1 MSKSNKSA
9 KEALIKLYGA
19 ECFIEKLHLR
29 PDIERKYK
37 GKAQYHRMQQL
48 TYHHIREKSKGG
60 KATVENGAVLKAVNH
75 EWFHRQPKREQK
87 RMNDMFQEYKRSV
100 DFHCVNLKVT
110 PKAIEIEP
118 LQQDKEVEIELP
130 EEIERGYIELEPMTP
145 EEQAKYEEYK
155 KKKIAEK
162 YKKFGVVKKAHIDEE
177 WQKELLEDLELEF
190 NERNRGGY
198 GR

>member
-1 MSKSNKSA
+1 MGKSNKSA
-9 KEALIKLYGA
+9 KEELIRLYGK

-29 PDIERKYK
+29 PDTERKYT
-37 GKAQYHRMQQL
+37 GKAQYHRMKQL

-60 KATVENGAVLKAVNH
+60 KATVENGALLSAENH
-75 EWFHRQPKREQK
+75 EWFNKQSKEKQREL
-87 RMNDMFQEYKRSV
+87 NNAFQEYKHRV
-100 DFHCVNLKVT
+100 DIHCATLVLKD
-110 PKAIEIEP
+110 KDIEIEP
-118 LQQDKEVEIELP
+118 LQETEETIELP
-130 EEIERGYIELEPMTP
+130 SEIERGYIELEPMTP

-162 YKKFGVVKKAHIDEE
+162 YKKFGVETAE
-177 WQKELLEDLELEF
+177 QKREREQKQLLEDLELEF